1 MDRSQILKNSINIFS
16 AGSKLL
22 YLIYIIGKKKKRILL
37 LALSGVYGS
46 YHHPVNFL
54 KAKNRRK
61 NTYLTFCTDSE
72 IFKTMYM

>member
-1 MDRSQILKNSINIFS
+1 MLKNSINISS

-22 YLIYIIGKKKKRILL
+22 YLIYIIGKNKRILL
-37 LALSGVYGS
+37 LALSGVYCS

-61 NTYLTFCTDSE
+61 NNYLTFCTDSE